1 MGGSGESISLSRRK
15 TNSDSEKNDDCC
27 NQENNLK
34 TTKQVNH
41 TSLKK
46 PHCYHIR
53 GTKLERT
60 GPWRFPQ
67 GSKMFSV
74 QDVPQRGT
82 QGALPGACPRAWGR
96 GGIPGLTSPPNSNYP
111 ADGILCEGLGATIQS
126 DHPWTGSGSTD
137 ATPRAPIKVGAISR
151 PSNPP

>member
-41 TSLKK
+41 GSARNTSLETSR
-46 PHCYHIR
+46 CRHIR

-60 GPWRFPQ
+60 GPWQFPQ
-67 GSKMFSV
+67 GSRMFSFRDEYLGFYHRNV
-74 QDVPQRGT
+74 SAFGRSQPIPQSSWVRLRSFLGVI
-82 QGALPGACPRAWGR
+82 CRV
-96 GGIPGLTSPPNSNYP
+96 IPGGLRQP
-111 ADGILCEGLGATIQS
+111 GEGA
-126 DHPWTGSGSTD
+126 PTGT
-137 ATPRAPIKVGAISR
+137 
-151 PSNPP
+151 